1 MTATFQV
8 LKPAVPWHACGSCV
22 RLRSQCVWSGEAT
35 RAMSIL
41 LNLLVP
47 LMSAALQVE
56 VPKALEAWQDALPPE
71 LRRIAT
77 VLLEVGRCRMGTML
91 LAPAQVS
98 CRQAEPAVQR
108 ACAATAPLLRHC
120 ILHFAGL
127 SLQMKWDKDYVL
139 HAASVALQLIG
150 IAKQVRGPSYCCK
163 AKNSPFAAWQALSLR
178 ALPLHRLAASRHV
191 QRIRTSL
198 SKQLISGC
206 RCHPCP
212 PPLQA
217 GGPDGPG
224 GRCEEEGQ
232 GG

>member
-1 MTATFQV
+1 M
-8 LKPAVPWHACGSCV
+8 
-22 RLRSQCVWSGEAT
+22 WSGETT

-56 VPKALEAWQDALPPE
+56 VRKALEARQDALPPE
-71 LRRIAT
+71 LRCMAIFW
-77 VLLEVGRCRMGTML
+77 LQVGRCGMGTML

-139 HAASVALQLIG
+139 YVSVALQLIG
-150 IAKQVRGPSYCCK
+150 IANQVRGPSYCCT

-178 ALPLHRLAASRHV
+178 ALPLHR
-191 QRIRTSL
+191 
-198 SKQLISGC
+198 
-206 RCHPCP
+206 
-212 PPLQA
+212 
-217 GGPDGPG
+217 
-224 GRCEEEGQ
+224 
-232 GG
+232 